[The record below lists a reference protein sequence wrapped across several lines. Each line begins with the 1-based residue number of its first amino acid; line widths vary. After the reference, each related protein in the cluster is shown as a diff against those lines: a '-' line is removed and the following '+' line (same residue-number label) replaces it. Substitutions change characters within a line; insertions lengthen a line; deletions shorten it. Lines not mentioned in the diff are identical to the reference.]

1 MDGLFGFETPF
12 FRSLYIFNPEIGGM
26 CSSCDILLSLKLEL
40 LDCLYLLS
48 LELVFLIEISE
59 IEIEGLNYTFFGY
72 MGDQLV
78 LACFL

>member
-1 MDGLFGFETPF
+1 
-12 FRSLYIFNPEIGGM
+12 M
-26 CSSCDILLSLKLEL
+26 CSSCYILLSLKLEL